1 MASRAN
7 LAPRFRDGPQSATDV
22 GGICNLQATS
32 MATIYR
38 KTAKGHSEIE
48 TRAHRLSP
56 RLRSALILIDGRRSD
71 DEVRKLIPQQAD
83 ETLQLLVEQDFIE
96 IIGITQDAPRA
107 AQPAARPANPAP
119 AVAAPTAPAAAPA
132 VPPRDFA
139 TTRAQAVRLFT
150 DMVGPMSEALAM
162 KMERA
167 RSPDELRPLVQTA
180 QRIIGNARGGQA
192 AADYGT
198 RFLN

>member
-1 MASRAN
+1 
-7 LAPRFRDGPQSATDV
+7 
-22 GGICNLQATS
+22 

-71 DEVRKLIPQQAD
+71 DEVRQLIPQQAE
-83 ETLQLLVEQDFIE
+83 ETLQLLVEQAFIE
-96 IIGITQDAPRA
+96 IIGITQDAPRVPQPQA
-107 AQPAARPANPAP
+107 RPVEAVPAAVPPP
-119 AVAAPTAPAAAPA
+119 AAPA

-139 TTRAQAVRLFT
+139 TTRTQAVRLFT
-150 DMVGPMSEALAM
+150 DMVGPMAEALAM
-162 KMERA
+162 KMERT
-167 RSPDELRPLVQTA
+167 RSIDELRPLVQTA

>member
-1 MASRAN
+1 
-7 LAPRFRDGPQSATDV
+7 
-22 GGICNLQATS
+22 

-56 RLRSALILIDGRRSD
+56 RMRSALIMIDGRRSD
-71 DEVRKLIPQQAD
+71 DDVRKLIPQQAD
-83 ETLQLLVEQDFIE
+83 ETLRLLDEQGFIE
-96 IIGITQDAPRA
+96 IIGITQDAPPQRPLSVA
-107 AQPAARPANPAP
+107 PSRPAEVAPPVVPRPAA
-119 AVAAPTAPAAAPA
+119 
-132 VPPRDFA
+132 PPRDFEA
-139 TTRAQAVRLFT
+139 TRAQAVRLFT
-150 DMVGPMSEALAM
+150 DMVGPMAEALAI

-167 RSPDELRPLVQTA
+167 RSPDELRTLMQTA

-198 RFLN
+198 RFLDSARG

>member
-1 MASRAN
+1 
-7 LAPRFRDGPQSATDV
+7 
-22 GGICNLQATS
+22 

-71 DEVRKLIPQQAD
+71 DEVRQLIPQQAE
-83 ETLQLLVEQDFIE
+83 ETLQLLVEQAFIE
-96 IIGITQDAPRA
+96 IIGITQDAPRVPQPQA
-107 AQPAARPANPAP
+107 RPVEAVPAAVPPP
-119 AVAAPTAPAAAPA
+119 AAPA
-132 VPPRDFA
+132 IPPRDFA
-139 TTRAQAVRLFT
+139 TTRTQAVRLFT
-150 DMVGPMSEALAM
+150 DMVGPMAEALAM
-162 KMERA
+162 KMERT
-167 RSPDELRPLVQTA
+167 RSIDELRPLVQTA

>member
-1 MASRAN
+1 
-7 LAPRFRDGPQSATDV
+7 
-22 GGICNLQATS
+22 

-38 KTAKGHSEIE
+38 KTSKGHSEIE

-56 RLRSALILIDGRRSD
+56 RLRSALILVDGRRSD
-71 DEVRKLIPQQAD
+71 DEVRPLIPQQAE
-83 ETLQLLVEQDFIE
+83 ETLQLLVEQAFIE

-107 AQPAARPANPAP
+107 AQPAARPVEAAPPVAPPPASP
-119 AVAAPTAPAAAPA
+119 AVS
-132 VPPRDFA
+132 PRDFA

-150 DMVGPMSEALAM
+150 DMVGPMAEALAL

-167 RSPDELRPLVQTA
+167 RSIDELRPLVQTA

>member
-1 MASRAN
+1 
-7 LAPRFRDGPQSATDV
+7 
-22 GGICNLQATS
+22 

-56 RLRSALILIDGRRSD
+56 RLRSVLIMVDGRRSD
-71 DEVRKLIPQQAD
+71 DDVRKLIPQHGD
-83 ETLQLLVEQDFIE
+83 ETLRLLDEQGFIE
-96 IIGITQDAPRA
+96 IIGITQDLAAPRPMNGA
-107 AQPAARPANPAP
+107 VAPRPAEA
-119 AVAAPTAPAAAPA
+119 AAPETPPPAAPA
-132 VPPRDFA
+132 VPPRDFEA
-139 TTRAQAVRLFT
+139 TRAQAVRLFT
-150 DMVGPMSEALAM
+150 DMVGPMAEALAI

-167 RSPDELRPLVQTA
+167 RSPDELRTLVQTA

-198 RFLN
+198 RFLDSPGG

>member
-1 MASRAN
+1 
-7 LAPRFRDGPQSATDV
+7 
-22 GGICNLQATS
+22 

-56 RLRSALILIDGRRSD
+56 RQRSALIMIDGRRSD
-71 DEVRKLIPQQAD
+71 DDVRKLIPQQAD
-83 ETLQLLVEQDFIE
+83 ETLRLLDEQGFIE
-96 IIGITQDAPRA
+96 IIGITQDLPATRA
-107 AQPAARPANPAP
+107 MPVAVPAP
-119 AVAAPTAPAAAPA
+119 AVQVAAPMAAPA

-139 TTRAQAVRLFT
+139 ATRAQAVRLFT
-150 DMVGPMSEALAM
+150 DMVGPMAEALAM

-167 RSPDELRPLVQTA
+167 RSPDELRTLVQTA
-180 QRIIGNARGGQA
+180 QRIIGNTRGGQA

-198 RFLN
+198 RFLDSPGG

>member
-1 MASRAN
+1 
-7 LAPRFRDGPQSATDV
+7 
-22 GGICNLQATS
+22 

-56 RLRSALILIDGRRSD
+56 RMRSALIMIDGRRSD
-71 DEVRKLIPQQAD
+71 DDVRKLIPQQAD
-83 ETLQLLVEQDFIE
+83 ETLRLLDEQGFIE
-96 IIGITQDAPRA
+96 IIGITQDAPPQRPLSA
-107 AQPAARPANPAP
+107 APSRPAEVAPPVVPRPAA
-119 AVAAPTAPAAAPA
+119 
-132 VPPRDFA
+132 PPRDFEA
-139 TTRAQAVRLFT
+139 TRAQAVRLFT
-150 DMVGPMSEALAM
+150 DMVGPMAEALAI

-167 RSPDELRPLVQTA
+167 RSPDELRTLVQTA

-198 RFLN
+198 RFLDSAGN

>member
-1 MASRAN
+1 
-7 LAPRFRDGPQSATDV
+7 
-22 GGICNLQATS
+22 

-71 DEVRKLIPQQAD
+71 DEVRKLIPQQAE
-83 ETLQLLVEQDFIE
+83 ETLQLLVEQGFIE

-107 AQPAARPANPAP
+107 PQAAARPAE
-119 AVAAPTAPAAAPA
+119 AAPPAAAAPSAPAA
-132 VPPRDFA
+132 PPRDFA
-139 TTRAQAVRLFT
+139 TTRTQAVRLFT
-150 DMVGPMSEALAM
+150 DMVGPMAEALAL

>member
-1 MASRAN
+1 
-7 LAPRFRDGPQSATDV
+7 
-22 GGICNLQATS
+22 

-48 TRAHRLSP
+48 TRAQRLSP

-83 ETLQLLVEQDFIE
+83 ETLQLLVEQGFIE
-96 IIGITQDAPRA
+96 IIGITQQAPVARA
-107 AQPAARPANPAP
+107 PQAAARPAEAAP
-119 AVAAPTAPAAAPA
+119 PVAAPAL
-132 VPPRDFA
+132 PPRDFA

-150 DMVGPMSEALAM
+150 DMVGPMAEALAM

>member
-1 MASRAN
+1 
-7 LAPRFRDGPQSATDV
+7 
-22 GGICNLQATS
+22 

-56 RLRSALILIDGRRSD
+56 RLRSGLILIDGRRSD

-83 ETLQLLVEQDFIE
+83 ETLQLLVEQGFIE

-107 AQPAARPANPAP
+107 AQPVARPANPAP
-119 AVAAPTAPAAAPA
+119 AVAAPTVPAAAPA
-132 VPPRDFA
+132 VPPREFA
-139 TTRAQAVRLFT
+139 AMRAQAVRLFT
-150 DMVGPMSEALAM
+150 DMVGPMSEALAL

>member
-1 MASRAN
+1 
-7 LAPRFRDGPQSATDV
+7 
-22 GGICNLQATS
+22 

-38 KTAKGHSEIE
+38 KTAKGHLEID
-48 TRAHRLSP
+48 TRSHRLSP
-56 RLRSALILIDGRRSD
+56 RLRSALIMIDGRRSD

-83 ETLQLLVEQDFIE
+83 QTLQWLVEQGFIE
-96 IIGITQDAPRA
+96 VIGVTQDAPAARA
-107 AQPAARPANPAP
+107 PQAAVPPAARPAEVPP
-119 AVAAPTAPAAAPA
+119 PAAAPA
-132 VPPRDFA
+132 QPPREFA
-139 TTRAQAVRLFT
+139 ATRAMAVRLFT
-150 DMVGPMSEALAM
+150 DMVGPMAEALAM

-198 RFLN
+198 RCLGSAQH

>member
-1 MASRAN
+1 
-7 LAPRFRDGPQSATDV
+7 
-22 GGICNLQATS
+22 

-71 DEVRKLIPQQAD
+71 DEVRQLIPQQAD
-83 ETLQLLVEQDFIE
+83 ETLQLLVEQAFIE
-96 IIGITQDAPRA
+96 IIGITQDAPRVPQPQA
-107 AQPAARPANPAP
+107 RPVEAVPAAVPPP
-119 AVAAPTAPAAAPA
+119 AAPA

-139 TTRAQAVRLFT
+139 TTRTQAVRLFT
-150 DMVGPMSEALAM
+150 DMVGPMAEALAM
-162 KMERA
+162 KMERT
-167 RSPDELRPLVQTA
+167 RSIDELRPLVQTA

-198 RFLN
+198 RVLN

>member
-1 MASRAN
+1 
-7 LAPRFRDGPQSATDV
+7 
-22 GGICNLQATS
+22 

-48 TRAHRLSP
+48 TRVHRLSP

-71 DEVRKLIPQQAD
+71 DEVRQLIPQQAE
-83 ETLQLLVEQDFIE
+83 ETLQLLVEQAFIE

-107 AQPAARPANPAP
+107 AQPQARP
-119 AVAAPTAPAAAPA
+119 VEAAPPVAPPPAAPA

-150 DMVGPMSEALAM
+150 DMVGPMAEALAL